1 MTDTPSTA
9 QWIGAALK
17 RYEGPLMRYAVR
29 IVGSSDRAADV
40 VQETFLHLCRARR
53 SEVDNHLAAWLF
65 RVCRNRA
72 LDMRR
77 KDKRVQPLELVTE
90 NALKSPEPGPDV
102 ITARRRDADHV
113 AAILQTLPETQ
124 QEAIYLRFQGGL
136 SYKEISQVTGH
147 SVANVGNLLHA
158 AVTKIRARLA
168 AENLP
173 GNAIAGGVQ

>member
-1 MTDTPSTA
+1 
-9 QWIGAALK
+9 
-17 RYEGPLMRYAVR
+17 MRYAVR
-29 IVGSSDRAADV
+29 IVGDPDRAADV

-53 SEVDNHLAAWLF
+53 SSVDNHLAAWLF

-90 NALKSPEPGPDV
+90 NTLQSPEPGPDV
-102 ITARRRDADHV
+102 VTARRRDATQV
-113 AAILQTLPETQ
+113 AAILQTLPESQ
-124 QEAIYLRFQGGL
+124 QEAVYLRFQGGL

-158 AVTKIRARLA
+158 AVTKIRAQLA

-173 GNAIAGGVQ
+173 VSAIAGGTR

>member
-1 MTDTPSTA
+1 
-9 QWIGAALK
+9 
-17 RYEGPLMRYAVR
+17 MRYAVR
-29 IVGSSDRAADV
+29 IVGDRDRAADV

-53 SEVDNHLAAWLF
+53 SDIDNHLAAWLF

-90 NALKSPEPGPDV
+90 NALASPEPGPDV
-102 ITARRRDADHV
+102 VTATRRTVDHV
-113 AAILQTLPETQ
+113 TAIVQTLPESQ
-124 QEAIYLRFQGGL
+124 QEAIYLRFQSGL
-136 SYKEISQVTGH
+136 SYKQISQVTGH

-158 AVTKIRARLA
+158 AVKKIRARLA

-173 GNAIAGGVQ
+173 DSTLSVNSIAGGAR

>member
-1 MTDTPSTA
+1 MTEHPSRG
-9 QWIGAALK
+9 QWILAALA

-29 IVGSSDRAADV
+29 IVGDRDRAADV

-53 SEVDNHLAAWLF
+53 SAVENHLAAWLF

-77 KDKRVQPLELVTE
+77 KDRRVQPLEPVTE
-90 NALKSPEPGPDV
+90 NNLPSPEPGPDV
-102 ITARRRDADHV
+102 VTARRQDATQV
-113 AAILQTLPETQ
+113 AAILQTLPESQ

-158 AVTKIRARLA
+158 AVTKIRTRLA

-173 GNAIAGGVQ
+173 VSAIAGGAR